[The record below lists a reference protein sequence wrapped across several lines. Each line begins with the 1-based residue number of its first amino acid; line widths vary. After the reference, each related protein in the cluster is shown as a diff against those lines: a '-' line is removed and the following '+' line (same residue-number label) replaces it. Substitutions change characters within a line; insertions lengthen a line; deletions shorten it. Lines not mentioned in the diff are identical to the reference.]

1 MNFQS
6 VIASYFDVISTGN
19 YSNLHQIDLNLLEL
33 AASESLTEDFLFHP
47 LIHTFDGLVLDD
59 ADTSNHHIL
68 LRRSPFEG
76 YILYLSHD
84 DRSKIVF
91 SSLVELLHAADEAK
105 ITNKPLSELHPLV
118 SPHEMEQKALSYL
131 VRSLVKETD
140 DDIEIAL
147 ALIPSMDLLDIELL
161 TELAKHDDFFVA
173 EIVGDEIAKRP
184 FLALQQVAL
193 LCSQHPHSQA
203 AKAGVR
209 ALQAIGL

>member
-68 LRRSPFEG
+68 LCRSPFEG

-91 SSLVELLHAADEAK
+91 SSLVELLNAADKAK

-118 SPHEMEQKALSYL
+118 SPHE
-131 VRSLVKETD
+131 RSRKLYRILYAV
-140 DDIEIAL
+140 
-147 ALIPSMDLLDIELL
+147 
-161 TELAKHDDFFVA
+161 
-173 EIVGDEIAKRP
+173 
-184 FLALQQVAL
+184 
-193 LCSQHPHSQA
+193 
-203 AKAGVR
+203 
-209 ALQAIGL
+209 